1 MSKFISI
8 LILVNI
14 VSAVKIYDNTKSNKI
29 EIGKELEFTIDF
41 GKKILTADF
50 SIQFD
55 SEKLEYSGSSTK
67 NLKTNMANQNEFLGC
82 YYDLEK
88 IGIDKITLIFK
99 TKAETNKTNIKITNI
114 TIHTETAEETIAD
127 IIQE

>member
-1 MSKFISI
+1 
-8 LILVNI
+8 
-14 VSAVKIYDNTKSNKI
+14 
-29 EIGKELEFTIDF
+29 
-41 GKKILTADF
+41 
-50 SIQFD
+50 
-55 SEKLEYSGSSTK
+55 
-67 NLKTNMANQNEFLGC
+67 MANQNEFLGC